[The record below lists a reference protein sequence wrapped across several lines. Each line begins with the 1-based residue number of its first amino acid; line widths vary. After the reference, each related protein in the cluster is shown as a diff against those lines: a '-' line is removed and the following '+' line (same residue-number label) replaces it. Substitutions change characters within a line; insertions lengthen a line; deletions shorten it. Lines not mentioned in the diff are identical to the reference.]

1 MASETGARMGKRTGA
16 QAARP
21 GPSEPGSP
29 PAARS
34 RQDGRRDRD
43 GHPDDDGETSL
54 DAYVARL
61 VDEAPPLTSEQR
73 DTLALIL
80 RRVPGRS
87 PGAGVPG
94 RMP

>member
-1 MASETGARMGKRTGA
+1 MRKRTGA
-16 QAARP
+16 QAVRP
-21 GPSEPGSP
+21 GPAGSGSP
-29 PAARS
+29 PATRS
-34 RQDGRRDRD
+34 RLEGRPGGDGR
-43 GHPDDDGETSL
+43 PEDDCDTGL
-54 DAYVARL
+54 DAYVSRL

-80 RRVPGRS
+80 RRVPGRL

>member
-1 MASETGARMGKRTGA
+1 MGKQAGA

-21 GPSEPGSP
+21 GPPGPGSP
-29 PAARS
+29 PATHS
-34 RQDGRRDRD
+34 RQGESHDHD
-43 GHPDDDGETSL
+43 GHPEDDRETGL

-80 RRVPGRS
+80 RRAPRRPPGARAPGRI
-87 PGAGVPG
+87 P
-94 RMP
+94 